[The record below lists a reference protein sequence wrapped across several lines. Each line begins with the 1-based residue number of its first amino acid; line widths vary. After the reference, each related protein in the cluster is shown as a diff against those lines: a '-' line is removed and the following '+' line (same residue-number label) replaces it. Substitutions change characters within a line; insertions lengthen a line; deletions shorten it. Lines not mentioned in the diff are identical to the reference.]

1 MVLGA
6 GVAGVTATERLGNA
20 GWKCILW
27 KRLPRSA
34 ARSAG
39 AIEAPRGI
47 LFHRY
52 AFDNKGNCLKANLCI
67 PTNQNRANIQEDFE
81 AFVPQILGRPPEEI
95 RLLLEMLVRSCDPC
109 VSCATHCL
117 NVTFV

>member
-52 AFDNKGNCLKANLCI
+52 AFVEKGNCLKANLCI
-67 PTNQNRANIQEDFE
+67 PTNQNHANIQKDFE
-81 AFVPQILGRPPEEI
+81 AFVPQILDRPSGRNPAFI
-95 RLLLEMLVRSCDPC
+95 GNAGACLRSLHLLLHALPEC
-109 VSCATHCL
+109 
-117 NVTFV
+117 